1 MISNQQ
7 RMLLAET
14 NVKKNGVVGTEQIAL
29 DTRRNVI
36 VNGGEIAIIH

>member
-7 RMLLAET
+7 KMLLAET
-14 NVKKNGVVGTEQIAL
+14 NAKKNGVVGTGQIAL
-29 DTRRNVI
+29 DTRRNAI

>member
-7 RMLLAET
+7 KMLLAET
-14 NVKKNGVVGTEQIAL
+14 NAKKNGVVGTEQIAFFS
-29 DTRRNVI
+29 RRNAN